1 MGKESVRS
9 RVTQLQ
15 EWLKT
20 TKNYKQKQASRR
32 KATKNNQT
40 QKW

>member
-20 TKNYKQKQASRR
+20 TKGYKQKEARR
-32 KATKNNQT
+32 KRIAKNNQNRR
-40 QKW
+40 W